1 MSISTPIDWERLV
14 IDEIDAR
21 SAELLDLAGDLIRI
35 PSENPSGDCTAVAT
49 YVDSWLTSHDLPSE
63 VLDAGD
69 GRINVLSRH
78 DSHTGYDRHL
88 VLTGHYDVVP
98 VGDISRWSFPPFA
111 GDVVDGF
118 LRGRGA
124 SDMKAGLAGT
134 MLVHEILHKLAVPLA
149 GPVTFLGVADEEM
162 GGPRGADWVLDEGHL
177 DGVTAGI
184 IAEPAERSHP
194 TIGQKGSNW
203 FRLTIDGK
211 PGHGSL
217 QPLHGV
223 NANLL
228 AARAIVALQK
238 LWEMVPDAPADV
250 RALIQSSKD
259 YAEEREGYG
268 PGIGEVFEHVTINIG
283 TISGGTSSNV
293 VADRAVVEIDTR
305 VPIGLSRDQ
314 VNTRVREI
322 LAEEGIEAT
331 IEEMGFCSE
340 PNWTHPDEPI
350 VTELVGAIRSLSDP
364 AAKGVLQWASSDA
377 RTFRSHGIPVL
388 QYGPAVLATIHGFDE
403 KAPAADVILAAK
415 VYAVTAL
422 RYLGLTDSPS

>member
-1 MSISTPIDWERLV
+1 MTATTPLDWERLV
-14 IDEIDAR
+14 LDEIDAR
-21 SAELLDLAGDLIRI
+21 SDELLDLAGDLIRI
-35 PSENPSGDCTAVAT
+35 PSENPSGDCTAVAA
-49 YVDSWLTSHDLPSE
+49 YVDTWLTSHSLPST

-78 DSHTGYDRHL
+78 DGGADADRHL

-98 VGDISRWSFPPFA
+98 VGDVSRWSFPPFA

-124 SDMKAGLAGT
+124 SDMKAGLAGAL
-134 MLVHEILHKLAVPLA
+134 LVHEILTKLAVPLA

-162 GGPRGADWVLDEGHL
+162 GGPRGADWVLDNGHL

-250 RALIQSSKD
+250 RELIQSSKD

-268 PGIGEVFEHVTINIG
+268 AGIGEVFEHVTINIG
-283 TISGGTSSNV
+283 TIAGGTSSNV

-415 VYAVTAL
+415 VYAITAL

>member
-1 MSISTPIDWERLV
+1 MSSSTPIDWEGLV

-21 SAELLDLAGDLIRI
+21 SDELLDLAGDLIRI
-35 PSENPSGDCTAVAT
+35 PSENPSGDCTAVAA
-49 YVDSWLTSHDLPSE
+49 YVDSWLTGHNLPST

-78 DSHTGYDRHL
+78 DGQADAARHL

-98 VGDISRWSFPPFA
+98 VGDVSRWSFPPFA

-124 SDMKAGLAGT
+124 SDMKAGLAGAL
-134 MLVHEILHKLAVPLA
+134 LVHEILTKLAVPVA
-149 GPVTFLGVADEEM
+149 GPVTFLAVADEEM
-162 GGPRGADWVLDEGHL
+162 GGPRGADWVLDNGHL

-238 LWEMVPDAPADV
+238 LWDMVPDAPEDV
-250 RALIQSSKD
+250 RDLIQSSRD

-322 LAEEGIEAT
+322 LAEEGIEAV
-331 IEEMGFCSE
+331 IEPMGFCSE

-364 AAKGVLQWASSDA
+364 EAKGVLQWASSDA

-403 KAPAADVILAAK
+403 MAPAADVILAAK
-415 VYAVTAL
+415 VYAITAL
-422 RYLGLTDSPS
+422 RYLGLTDSPA

>member
-1 MSISTPIDWERLV
+1 
-14 IDEIDAR
+14 
-21 SAELLDLAGDLIRI
+21 
-35 PSENPSGDCTAVAT
+35 
-49 YVDSWLTSHDLPSE
+49 
-63 VLDAGD
+63 
-69 GRINVLSRH
+69 
-78 DSHTGYDRHL
+78 
-88 VLTGHYDVVP
+88 
-98 VGDISRWSFPPFA
+98 
-111 GDVVDGF
+111 
-118 LRGRGA
+118 
-124 SDMKAGLAGT
+124 MKAGLAGAL
-134 MLVHEILHKLAVPLA
+134 LVHEILAKLAVPVA
-149 GPVTFLGVADEEM
+149 GPVTFLAVADEEM

-203 FRLTIDGK
+203 FRLTIDGN

-238 LWEMVPDAPADV
+238 LWDLVPDAPEDV
-250 RALIQSSKD
+250 RELIRSSME

-283 TISGGTSSNV
+283 TIAGGTSSNV
-293 VADRAVVEIDTR
+293 VADRAVVELDTR

-322 LAEEGIEAT
+322 LAEESIEAV
-331 IEEMGFCSE
+331 IEPMGFCSE

-364 AAKGVLQWASSDA
+364 EAKGVLQWASSDA

-403 KAPAADVILAAK
+403 MAPAADVILAAK
-415 VYAVTAL
+415 VYAITAL
-422 RYLGLTDSPS
+422 RYLGLTDSPA

>member
-1 MSISTPIDWERLV
+1 MSSSTPIDWERLV

-21 SAELLDLAGDLIRI
+21 SDELLDLAGDLIRI
-35 PSENPSGDCTAVAT
+35 PSENPSGDCTAVAA
-49 YVDSWLTSHDLPSE
+49 YVDSWLTGHNLPST

-78 DSHTGYDRHL
+78 DGQADAARHL

-98 VGDISRWSFPPFA
+98 VGDVSRWSFPPFA

-124 SDMKAGLAGT
+124 SDMKAGLAGAL
-134 MLVHEILHKLAVPLA
+134 LVHEILSRLAVPLA

-162 GGPRGADWVLDEGHL
+162 GGPRGADWVLDNGHL

-238 LWEMVPDAPADV
+238 LWDMVPDAPEDV
-250 RALIQSSKD
+250 RDLIQSSRD

-322 LAEEGIEAT
+322 LAEEGIEAV
-331 IEEMGFCSE
+331 IEPMGFCSE

-364 AAKGVLQWASSDA
+364 EAKGVLQWASSDA

-403 KAPAADVILAAK
+403 MAPAADVILAAK
-415 VYAVTAL
+415 VYAITAL
-422 RYLGLTDSPS
+422 RYLGLTDSPA

>member
-1 MSISTPIDWERLV
+1 MSDTTPIDWERLV

-21 SAELLDLAGDLIRI
+21 SDELLDLAGDLIRI
-35 PSENPSGDCTAVAT
+35 PSENPSGDCTAVAA
-49 YVDSWLTSHDLPSE
+49 YVDGWLTGHDLPSE

-69 GRINVLSRH
+69 GRINVLSRY
-78 DSHTGYDRHL
+78 DRHTGYDRHL

-98 VGDISRWSFPPFA
+98 VGDVDRWSFPPFA

-134 MLVHEILHKLAVPLA
+134 MLVHEILHKLQVPLA
-149 GPVTFLGVADEEM
+149 GPVSFLGVADEEM

-238 LWEMVPDAPADV
+238 LWDMTPDAPEDV

-268 PGIGEVFEHVTINIG
+268 AGIGEVFEHVTINIG
-283 TISGGTSSNV
+283 TITGGTSSNV

-331 IEEMGFCSE
+331 IEPMGFCSE

-415 VYAVTAL
+415 VYAITAL
-422 RYLGLTDSPS
+422 RYLGLTDSPA